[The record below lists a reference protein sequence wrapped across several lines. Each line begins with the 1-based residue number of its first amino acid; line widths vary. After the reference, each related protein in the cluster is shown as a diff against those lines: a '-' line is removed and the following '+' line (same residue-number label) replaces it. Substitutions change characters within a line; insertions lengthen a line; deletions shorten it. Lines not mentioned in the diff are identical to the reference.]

1 MFPQFGATAESL
13 TRASSLVFR
22 IGTDAHLY
30 DDPEDVSIPPL
41 LESKFDSEV
50 VEALKRLLA
59 LIAQGADV
67 SNFFPQVVK
76 NVASPSL
83 EVKKLV
89 YLYLLHY
96 AQKRPSEALLSINC
110 FQKDLSDPN
119 PLVRAWALRAMAGI
133 RLHVIAPLVL
143 VAVTKCA
150 KDPSPYVRK
159 CAANAIPKLYDLQRE
174 QNASDLEELV
184 GMLLSDHSPG
194 VVGAA
199 AAAFNAICRSNLP
212 IIGRNFRK
220 LCETLPDVEEWGQI
234 ILIGILLRY
243 VTARYGL
250 MKETVFF
257 SSLSNGTSHSDD
269 ECDSA
274 MDEISS
280 TDLKM
285 SVLRSYIKAS
295 EEHSSPLGFT
305 ENRTENILECANFMS
320 SQNDEVK
327 VFLQCT
333 SPLLWS
339 QNCAVVLAAA
349 GVHWIMA
356 SKEDVKKIVKPVLFL
371 LRSSP
376 DSRYVVLCNI
386 LVFAKVVPSLFA
398 PYYEDFFAS
407 SSDSYQTRTLKLKIL
422 SIIADDSSVP
432 LIFQEFQDYIKDP
445 DMRFVT
451 CTVGAIGLCAQRLS
465 SVAQTCLDALLALI
479 RQMSSV
485 SDSCSSEGEAGVL
498 VQAVMS
504 IRIII
509 KQNPTTYEKVIVQLV
524 RSLDVIKVPVARA
537 IIVWMLGEY
546 SSIGQII
553 PRMALS
559 VFEYLACSFAS
570 EEVETKHQILNLA
583 AKFTVCAE
591 GEDLQTF
598 KKILTYIIEVAK
610 YDLNYD
616 VRDRARIIMKL
627 LHGHTT
633 TTCPEEGTSFLLHN
647 DVWHDLLEQIFTGKT
662 KWKSSV
668 LNDLR
673 FYLPGSLSQIV
684 LHAAPGYESLPK
696 PGSLLESDLN
706 IRLEAVQEVEILAD
720 KNVNRDS
727 FESDEPESLSG
738 SSEEESDYNSGNS
751 IVDSAESEVSGYA
764 RDDNENNHGASSLI
778 SQEGVGVSNQLIHL
792 SDDGNG
798 VTKSVGNA
806 WQNTSN
812 SLPIDLVDMM
822 SKSALET
829 WLDEQPGNPESSS
842 STQGSGQLSSARV
855 SVKDIGGTVKPKVH
869 SLLDPVNQNG
879 LRVDYSYSSEISS
892 ISPLLV
898 CIEVSFMNQSDEH
911 LTKIAVVDEE
921 FNGDLY
927 FSMQEQ
933 ESNESSKSADVPT
946 MIPMEEIA
954 SLDPGQTEKKLLQ
967 VRFYHHLLP
976 LKLAV
981 CCNGKKF
988 PIKLWPDIGYFI
1000 RPLSM
1005 NVESFTDKESQL
1017 LGMFEYMRRC
1027 TFTDHLKDRECEKD
1041 QISFDDDKVMFVC
1054 RTIASKMLSNAN
1066 LFLVSVDMPVSAS
1079 HDDLSGACLRFS
1091 SEILSSSNPCL
1102 ITLRI
1107 EGKCSNVGH
1116 LRQSQLC

>member
-30 DDPEDVSIPPL
+30 DDPDDVSIPPL

-110 FQKDLSDPN
+110 FQKDLSDLN

-143 VAVTKCA
+143 VALTKCA

-174 QNASDLEELV
+174 QNAADLEELV
-184 GMLLSDHSPG
+184 GVLLSDHSPG

-212 IIGRNFRK
+212 IIGRNFRR

-234 ILIGILLRY
+234 ILIEILLRY

-295 EEHSSPLGFT
+295 EEHSSPLGCT

-432 LIFQEFQDYIKDP
+432 LIFQEFQ
-445 DMRFVT
+445 
-451 CTVGAIGLCAQRLS
+451 
-465 SVAQTCLDALLALI
+465 
-479 RQMSSV
+479 
-485 SDSCSSEGEAGVL
+485 
-498 VQAVMS
+498 
-504 IRIII
+504 
-509 KQNPTTYEKVIVQLV
+509 VIVQLV
-524 RSLDVIKVPVARA
+524 RFLDVIKVPVARA

-583 AKFTVCAE
+583 AK
-591 GEDLQTF
+591 
-598 KKILTYIIEVAK
+598 
-610 YDLNYD
+610 
-616 VRDRARIIMKL
+616 
-627 LHGHTT
+627 
-633 TTCPEEGTSFLLHN
+633 
-647 DVWHDLLEQIFTGKT
+647 IFTGKT

-668 LNDLR
+668 LNDQR

-696 PGSLLESDLN
+696 PGSLLESDLYT
-706 IRLEAVQEVEILAD
+706 RLEAVQEVEILAD

-738 SSEEESDYNSGNS
+738 SSEEESGYNSENS
-751 IVDSAESEVSGYA
+751 IVDSTASEVSGYA
-764 RDDNENNHGASSLI
+764 RDDNENNHRASSLI
-778 SQEGVGVSNQLIHL
+778 SHEGIGVSNQLIHL

-798 VTKSVGNA
+798 VTESVGNA

-812 SLPIDLVDMM
+812 SLPMDLVDMM

-842 STQGSGQLSSARV
+842 STQGSRQLSSARV

-927 FSMQEQ
+927 FSRQEQ

-954 SLDPGQTEKKLLQ
+954 SLDPGRTEKKLLQ

-1017 LGMFEYMRRC
+1017 PGMLEYMRRC
-1027 TFTDHLKDRECEKD
+1027 TFTDHLKDRVCEKD

-1091 SEILSSSNPCL
+1091 GEILSSSNPCL
-1102 ITLRI
+1102 ITLTI
-1107 EGKCSNVGH
+1107 EG
-1116 LRQSQLC
+1116 